1 MTNIQ
6 YTCIGVQ
13 LSDQAWHR
21 IVYKIERCINNI
33 YGDIED
39 GKITPKPTY

>member
-6 YTCIGVQ
+6 YPRIGVR

-33 YGDIED
+33 YSDTED
-39 GKITPKPTY
+39 GKITAKPTY